1 MCERDKLILK
11 MNFPAVLHI
20 QYSKAVCL
28 SMGLAL
34 VYETHYS
41 GGPCVSEKSS
51 KEAGDWLLV
60 AKATNNYL
68 MLFLG
73 PVSTLPH
80 FLLVAPPN
88 TPSSWN
94 SLLAWVPGE
103 MVWRQLIMA
112 VCATAVW

>member
-60 AKATNNYL
+60 AEATTNYESSHAVPRPSVDPATL
-68 MLFLG
+68 LTCG
-73 PVSTLPH
+73 PT
-80 FLLVAPPN
+80 
-88 TPSSWN
+88 
-94 SLLAWVPGE
+94 
-103 MVWRQLIMA
+103 
-112 VCATAVW
+112 